1 MAIGKQR
8 MDVEAKRATV
18 LHHAGANELSSN
30 AHRVDYLLPCRPAL
44 PHKTTERDDRSRMD
58 SDDIDRSGHSAAVG
72 PRTSAN
78 CLIWACGRTALRL
91 GSVRLR
97 WLRRRSTASYALPVE
112 GMGR

>member
-8 MDVEAKRATV
+8 MDVEAKRVTV
-18 LHHAGANELSSN
+18 LHHTGANELCSN
-30 AHRVDYLLPCRPAL
+30 AHRVDYLLPCRPAW
-44 PHKTTERDDRSRMD
+44 PRKTTGRSRMD
-58 SDDIDRSGHSAAVG
+58 SDDINRSGHSAAVG

-97 WLRRRSTASYALPVE
+97 WLRRRSTAS
-112 GMGR
+112 